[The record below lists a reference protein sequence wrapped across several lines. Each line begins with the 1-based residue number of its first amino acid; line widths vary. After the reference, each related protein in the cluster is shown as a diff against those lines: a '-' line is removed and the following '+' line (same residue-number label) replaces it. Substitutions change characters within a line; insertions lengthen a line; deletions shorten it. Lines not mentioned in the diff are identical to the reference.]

1 MTSPGGGD
9 VDCTLINSGRESTES
24 VSPESGDAKL
34 LTRKLQKVC
43 VVLRISDDFVRVLNL
58 LFLGEE
64 LSGLACGV

>member
-9 VDCTLINSGRESTES
+9 VDCTLINLGRESTES